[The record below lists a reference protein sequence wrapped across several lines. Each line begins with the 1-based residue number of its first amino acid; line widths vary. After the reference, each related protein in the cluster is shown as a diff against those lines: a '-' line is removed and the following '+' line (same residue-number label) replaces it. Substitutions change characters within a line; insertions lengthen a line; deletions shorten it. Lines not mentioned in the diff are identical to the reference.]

1 MLGLGRT
8 VVGELLYY
16 VNELFGGE
24 QEVLVLVKGVK
35 EISGLHSLLSQL
47 GPERKQDV
55 TDGSLA
61 SNCFCLWLHTNI

>member
-16 VNELFGGE
+16 VNELLGGE

-35 EISGLHSLLSQL
+35 EIRGLHSLLSQL

-61 SNCFCLWLHTNI
+61 SNRFCLWLHTNI